1 MKMLDW
7 LGASKGPWVSWAIVA
22 AVLFMVAG
30 CGSQAAMQE
39 SSQATPQSVVTS
51 ATSATDSSSE
61 EEHTEEEHEHETEE
75 EHTEEEHEHETEEE
89 HTEEEH
95 EHETEEELDL
105 SGIIPIPKGDIL
117 HVVATTNIVGNVV
130 DAIGGDAIDLK
141 VLMPLGT
148 DPHSFEPTPQD
159 MSAVTDADIVFI
171 NGVGLE
177 EFLQPML
184 DSTGASEG
192 KVIPVSH
199 GIEFL
204 TFAAKPQHE
213 HAEDDHEHAEDD
225 HEHAEDDHDEHA
237 EDDHD
242 EHAEDDH
249 DEHTEDDHD
258 EHAEDDHDE
267 HAEDDHEHEH
277 AHDGADPHVWF
288 SPMSIEVWVHTIEH
302 TLSYADPANADTYAA
317 NAAAYTEELQELD
330 AWIMEQVEQ
339 VPEANRKL
347 VTDHTAFG
355 YFAHRYGFEQV
366 GAVIPGYSTM
376 AEPSAKELAALEDA
390 ILAHNVP
397 ALFVGNTVN
406 PNLSERIA
414 QDTGTEMVMLYTGS
428 LSEAGGPADTYVRLM
443 RYNTQA
449 IVDALK

>member
-1 MKMLDW
+1 MKVLDW
-7 LGASKGPWVSWAIVA
+7 LGASKGTWFSWAIVVV
-22 AVLFMVAG
+22 VLMMVTG
-30 CGSQAAMQE
+30 CGGQAAMQE
-39 SSQATPQSVVTS
+39 STQATPQSAEPS
-51 ATSATDSSSE
+51 ATAAKEVAESEMTD
-61 EEHTEEEHEHETEE
+61 EHSDDEHSDNEHSND
-75 EHTEEEHEHETEEE
+75 EHSNDEHSNDEH
-89 HTEEEH
+89 
-95 EHETEEELDL
+95 ELDL
-105 SGIIPIPKGDIL
+105 SGIKPIAAGSMVQ
-117 HVVATTNIVGNVV
+117 VVATTNIVGDIV
-130 DAIGGDAIDLK
+130 DAIGGDAIDLN
-141 VLMPLGT
+141 VLMSLGT

-159 MSAVTDADIVFI
+159 MSAVADADIVFI

-199 GIEFL
+199 GVEL
-204 TFAAKPQHE
+204 LAFAGKPQQEGDDHT
-213 HAEDDHEHAEDD
+213 EDDQ
-225 HEHAEDDHDEHA
+225 
-237 EDDHD
+237 
-242 EHAEDDH
+242 
-249 DEHTEDDHD
+249 DEHTEDDQ
-258 EHAEDDHDE
+258 
-267 HAEDDHEHEH
+267 DHEHTH
-277 AHDGADPHVWF
+277 NGADPHVWF
-288 SPMSIEVWVHTIEH
+288 SPISIEAWVHTIEH

-376 AEPSAKELAALEDA
+376 AEPSAKELADLEDA
-390 ILAHNVP
+390 ILAHDIP
-397 ALFVGNTVN
+397 ALFVGTTVN

-414 QDTGTEMVMLYTGS
+414 QDTGTELVMLYTGS
-428 LSEAGGPADTYVRLM
+428 LSEAGGPADTYIRLM

-449 IVDALK
+449 IVHALK